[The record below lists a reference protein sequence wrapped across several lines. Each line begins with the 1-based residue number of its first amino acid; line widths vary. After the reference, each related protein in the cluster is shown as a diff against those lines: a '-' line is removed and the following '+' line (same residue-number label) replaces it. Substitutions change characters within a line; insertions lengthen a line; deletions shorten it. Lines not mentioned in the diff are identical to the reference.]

1 MQGKRP
7 DELDGYIGVKVE
19 PSKEVKYGVFV
30 EVNDHYQLKSPSDN
44 SEGTNK
50 VSDILV
56 KQWSQSMESSLK
68 IAQRIATLG
77 SLE

>member
-1 MQGKRP
+1 M
-7 DELDGYIGVKVE
+7 
-19 PSKEVKYGVFV
+19 
-30 EVNDHYQLKSPSDN
+30 NDHYQLKSPSDN